1 METTRQNLPPGWH
14 YDEDTGAIMRD
25 VIHRMGR
32 RCRRWDYCGKGA
44 YMITLTLADRSKP
57 LFGRLVGESSV
68 TTETTTITP
77 AAWPYVPGEKKMT
90 RIDACVLN
98 RIAQWLSGPGAVEIK
113 YQGVEPR
120 QVDRLAREALKAG

>member
-1 METTRQNLPPGWH
+1 
-14 YDEDTGAIMRD
+14 
-25 VIHRMGR
+25 
-32 RCRRWDYCGKGA
+32 
-44 YMITLTLADRSKP
+44 MITLTLADRSKP
-57 LFGRLVGESSV
+57 LFGVGTPSAQPGDCSQGA
-68 TTETTTITP
+68 IAP